1 MEQQTRYRS
10 EVPDDVIVEEE
21 LSEGI
26 SVRLTPGMLRQLR
39 ERARSVGIGPS
50 TLARMWIVENLKEP
64 EGRPVRQV
72 P

>member
-1 MEQQTRYRS
+1 MAEQTRYRS
-10 EVPDDVIVEEE
+10 DVPEDVIVEEE

-39 ERARSVGIGPS
+39 HRARSVGIGPS
-50 TLARMWIVENLKEP
+50 TLARMWIVEHLKEP
-64 EGRPVRQV
+64 EGSSARQV